1 MKALDDYLAHK
12 DKTNKKTPVSQ
23 AKLDI
28 HKIDEEIKAE
38 TVELS
43 VDILPHLKEGD
54 SCFTAYSFKSER
66 I

>member
-28 HKIDEEIKAE
+28 HKID
-38 TVELS
+38 
-43 VDILPHLKEGD
+43 ILPHLKEGD

>member
-43 VDILPHLKEGD
+43 DDFALDFSLSKLALQSD
-54 SCFTAYSFKSER
+54 DKTK
-66 I
+66 